1 METSFQK
8 IVLIIATIFFILFLV
23 LIGVSLSNSSNDV
36 DWPPVVGNCPD
47 YWVDLSGNGSKCFN
61 SHRLGSCSAYIP
73 TADDKNTMNFN
84 QSPFTGSNGT
94 CAKYKWANHCKLS
107 WDGITYG
114 VKDPCTTT
122 DTTDTT
128 DTTE

>member
-8 IVLIIATIFFILFLV
+8 IVLIIAAMFLILFLV
-23 LIGVSLSNSSNDV
+23 LIGISLSNSTTSSIN
-36 DWPPVVGNCPD
+36 WPPIVGNCPD

-61 SHRLGSCSAYIP
+61 SHSLGSCPNYIP

-84 QSPFTGSNGT
+84 QAPFTGTNGV
-94 CAKYKWANHCKLS
+94 CAKYKWADHCKIS

-114 VKDPCTTT
+114 VQNPCTTT
-122 DTTDTT
+122 ETTT
-128 DTTE
+128 TTE